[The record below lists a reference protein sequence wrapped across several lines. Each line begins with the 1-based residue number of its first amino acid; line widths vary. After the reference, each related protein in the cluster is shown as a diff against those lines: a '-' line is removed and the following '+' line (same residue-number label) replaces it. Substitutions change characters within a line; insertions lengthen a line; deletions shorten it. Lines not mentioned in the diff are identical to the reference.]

1 MEGLESA
8 NTIFALPCEVLSISQ
23 FRTLGKSQRL
33 CYTEV
38 INALLLFHG
47 TYFTLSHTFLL
58 KSISLFTLKAL
69 FHLAASE
76 MEDVLGSRTGIWL
89 HLILHWNNGCQRGF
103 YKLSWKLNIDNIG
116 CRGIKNTTSQM
127 NVCST
132 ICTSTYVCINLYI
145 HMWVYINIYIFAH
158 TYVIATYCSCSTREI
173 IKCPDW

>member
-8 NTIFALPCEVLSISQ
+8 NTIFALPCEALSISQ

-38 INALLLFHG
+38 IDESLLFNG
-47 TYFTLSHTFLL
+47 TCFTLSHTFLL
-58 KSISLFTLKAL
+58 KSISLFTLKAQ

-76 MEDVLGSRTGIWL
+76 IEDVLGSRTGIGL
-89 HLILHWNNGCQRGF
+89 HLILHWNNGCQQGF

-116 CRGIKNTTSQM
+116 CRGIKNTASQI

-132 ICTSTYVCINLYI
+132 ICTSTYVYKCVHTYVGIYKNLYI
-145 HMWVYINIYIFAH
+145 CTYIC
-158 TYVIATYCSCSTREI
+158 YC
-173 IKCPDW
+173 KLLFLLH